1 MRRYAHKILAALL
14 CMCLLISYTPLPAS
28 AAGAPEPSVS
38 GSGGFEDNGN
48 GFQATSTVNVLTLQT
63 LEVVSKTEDFAA
75 PLGKISSEKYNLEVV
90 AKGQGALTYDWTR
103 TVYKADDLNAPVTD
117 DISFTYGGTDTKDKS
132 YATYDLWNHVDTL
145 KDGYAYV
152 YKIKVTDE
160 TEKSVETTI
169 TVTVS
174 SNYTDGERTKDNVSV
189 KGSLHYL
196 AVLNVATLASESP
209 AYSALQQAAAGLIVG
224 NAWQIDLTGTSGQAP
239 FMGKVAVSIP
249 VPVGIPEG
257 TDPVIFGMDS
267 EGKITKYTPKVEN
280 GKAVFDTTS
289 LGMFAIA
296 WQGTSQ
302 NEHTITVE
310 TPEHGSISPSGDDNG
325 QIKVADGGSITFTIR
340 ADEGYVLK
348 SLTVDSDD
356 VTGQIV
362 GNTYTFTEVKADHT
376 ISATFEAVPV
386 EPETKFSVSA
396 SVDGG
401 LLGNGKVAIDNG
413 TPGDTV
419 STEIEK
425 GKPAIIYFTP
435 NDGYV
440 IDEVKVDLGDG
451 KGAQKVQVIGNS
463 YKISAVTAD
472 TTVIVKYKE
481 GTPVPVPTYTVN
493 ASVTGGGGTVQPDTQ
508 SVKQDATAT
517 ITVAPDQGYVVDT
530 VTANGADAKNKLD
543 DNTITLQHVDKN
555 INVVVTFKLDKQT
568 FTGTATAGEGGTISP
583 AETTVTQGSSATYY
597 IYPDKDMRLKS
608 LTLTP
613 KDGTAS
619 DVASKVVGGVYVL
632 DNVQSDY
639 TLTAEFEASGVVVP
653 EDTYYAVTAFVADL
667 QDGGKG
673 GSISPSGVTRVKAG
687 SSQTFTFLPEEGYVV
702 NTVKVDDGA
711 AFAPQGSSYT
721 VGPVTKNTT
730 IEVTYRSL
738 NSGETQPPV
747 DTFDITATAGS
758 GGTISP
764 SGTIK
769 AAKGGSMPF
778 TFIPNSGYELDQ
790 VLIDDVNNADAVK
803 AGSYRFD
810 NVQEPHSIQ
819 ALFKKKAAPVEP
831 DYYNLTV
838 TAGSDGSASPLG
850 TTRVAAGATQT
861 VFFYPNTGFVVG
873 GVTVTDGDG
882 TTTYTENTAE
892 MTKLTLDAMKSDVSV
907 DVTFRTANTD
917 AGEQTPTITKHK
929 LTSVAETGGTISPA
943 GDIEVIDGESVTY
956 TVTPEAGYT
965 LNTVT
970 ASEGSGN
977 VKIETKD
984 NKVTVSEVKGAAT
997 IKATFKAEA
1006 TTPVEPT
1013 YRTVT
1018 ATSNEFGTI
1027 SPSGQVRVATDRSVT
1042 FYLIPDSGK
1051 VLKSLKVGGEPVE
1064 VIGNSY
1070 TLPAGKE
1077 NVTVAAEFGEPESG
1091 QEVPPVPTT
1100 YNVTSSAS
1108 TGGTISPSG
1117 VTRVVS
1123 GGEMLFTFTPDAGWH
1138 LSQVMVDKTDVTSQA
1153 QGGSYRVLGI
1163 TEDTT
1168 VRATFERDAAPD
1180 VPTPVTVTTSVNDE
1194 TMGSVSPAG
1203 ESKVAP
1209 GSTQTFYFT
1218 PETGYKVTQVIVNDT
1233 VIPWSGLSYT
1243 LANIT
1248 ANTTL
1253 EVTFAAVDT
1262 EGGEVPPVVP
1272 DMHTVSAT
1280 VPNGNGSVSP
1290 ATAQVADKGSLLLTF
1305 TPSEGYVLKSVK
1317 EGETDYTSQVTASG
1331 TLRLTNV
1338 TTGHELTVEFV
1349 PASEQP
1355 TNPDAPEYRTISAS
1369 SGDGGS
1375 LSPEGDVRVPMG
1387 GEQSFVVRPNDGKK
1401 LKSLTLTNG
1410 TNSQVVT
1417 DEVTNGVYTLTVQ
1430 EDYTLYAEFTALEE
1444 GDSKPSVPDT
1454 HKVTAT
1460 AGPGGTISPSGTFE
1474 AADNSTV
1481 TFVLTPDA
1489 GYELKEV
1496 KDGST
1501 VLAVTDGA
1509 CTLDMGTSDH
1519 TVTATFAPKSIVDP
1533 QPSYHTVT
1541 ASVEGGN
1548 GSVSPAG
1555 ATRVKDGGTQTFLF
1569 TPDDASQYTL
1579 NEVKV
1584 NNVPVAVDG
1593 FTYTLTDVHKDT
1605 TVVASFRALE
1615 DNEPNP
1621 TPPDTFKITAD
1632 AGQGGSVSPSGDV
1645 AVAKGSTP
1653 SFTFIPESGWQL
1665 SEVTVDNQPVAVQD
1679 NIYTFAPVTGDAKL
1693 HAEFERVSAPEPP
1706 ADPIVTATVKD
1717 GVGGTITPSG
1727 VHTVPRGSSPVYSIV
1742 PDEGYKV
1749 TSIAI
1754 DGRSSA
1760 FSGTSFTLFNVT
1772 NDTTIE
1778 VAFGKKQEGDVTP
1791 DPKFYNITA
1800 EATAGGTITPEGI
1813 VPVAEG
1819 EAMNFTFAAI
1829 DGYELYKVVIDEGTA
1844 DAETLENEK
1853 LPVNGYRLT
1862 NVQAH
1867 HAIKA
1872 YFAKQG
1878 TTPDPE
1884 DPDKPTGT
1892 AIITVSH
1899 GENGTITAVNP
1910 DNTITDGKVE
1920 VPLGT
1925 NQGFKIAASTDYVIE
1940 KVTVNGKDIEVP
1952 DSPRSE
1958 YVYDFENVTTG
1969 GSIYATFA
1977 PADQPIVKH
1986 YIDAS
1991 ADEGGTITPSGKVEV
2006 VHGEDAVFTIEPD
2019 STHEIAGVFIGGDST
2034 NKKGELADDKY
2045 YTFTNVEAD
2054 SSIHVTFQEKTTP
2067 VEPHTIMVS
2076 AGEGGSIMPSGTDGA
2091 VKVEDGADIT
2101 FSIEPNEGYT
2111 IESVTVDN
2119 KPALDQL
2126 ANDEYTF
2133 KNVTKDHSISATFKE
2148 IDVTQQY
2155 DVTAHVKDGNGAV
2168 AINGGTAAISATT
2181 KVNEGGEA
2189 TITFAP
2195 EDGYIINTV
2204 SVDRGQG
2211 AELVAVTDNS
2221 LKVSNITSN
2230 VTVTVTYKEEGTTP
2244 PDPDT
2249 FTVSATAGE
2258 GGSITP
2264 ASQTVKPGESA
2275 TFHLYPE
2282 TGYVLDTLTLDDQD
2296 VTSDVNG
2303 GVYVL
2308 KNISKSCELVA
2319 TFKTTGIEV
2328 PDDVYYTVKGSVKDN
2343 KGGTVSPSGTV
2354 RVKAGASQTF
2364 TFVPE
2369 EDYTLDTISVNGGD
2383 PVKATSLSYTVDSV
2397 MANTT
2402 VEGTFRAVSSGGE
2415 PLPVPTM
2422 WDITATAGSGGS
2434 ISPSG
2439 TVQVAQGGS
2448 MPFTFIPQAGYE
2460 IDEVTIDGT
2469 ANPDAKAAG
2478 AYRFDNVTSTHTIAV
2493 TFKQKQVDPTEPDYY
2508 NLTVNAGENGSV
2520 SPEGTT
2526 KVAAGAS
2533 QTVFFYP
2540 KEGFVVGEVTVTD
2553 ADGTTTYTENTA
2565 EMTKLTLDAMKSDV
2579 TVDVSFVESKGEP
2592 TPQPKTYELT
2602 ASVLTKGG
2610 SISPADVTK
2619 AVEGSSVT
2627 YTVTPEAGYHVK
2639 NVLVNNKTAT
2649 LKNNS
2654 FTVSNIRM
2662 DITITVSFE
2671 LDASTPVEPT
2681 YRTVKATSEGPGTI
2695 SPAGQMRVAADRSM
2709 TFYLIPDEGMVLSSL
2724 TVNDSPVEVVDNS
2737 YTLSAGTDEASVHAV
2752 FDEPEGGVTP
2762 PPAPVTYEV
2771 TSSATTGGT
2780 ISPSGVTR
2788 VVSGGDVL
2796 YTFTADAGWHLSTVT
2811 VGGTPVT
2818 DDVQNNSYRLLGV
2831 TENTTVQAT
2840 FERDTTTPDDQKR
2853 YQVEASVAGAGGT
2866 ISPAGTFEVAPG
2878 ATQTFYFTPNDTDDN
2893 KYRVKSITLDGET
2906 FNWSGLSYTLA
2917 NISQNTTLAVEFEQV
2932 PDDEKPPVK
2941 PTMYDVT
2948 TSSTGDG
2955 TVSPLGTTKVAEHGS
2970 LLLTFTPN
2978 TGSELTSV
2986 KVGNDEKI
2994 SEVSASGTLRL
3005 NNITTALT
3013 VSATFETK
3021 STQPDNPEVPEYR
3034 TIHVTSSAG
3043 GSLSPEGDVRV
3054 VKGGSQ
3060 TFIVTP
3066 NKDMKLESL
3075 TLDGNPV
3082 VGFNAETDSTYTL
3095 SDVANDCTLRA
3106 EFVERDASV
3115 DPEPPTPPV
3124 SHVITA
3130 TANQGGTVSPSGT
3143 FDAADNSSVTF
3154 TFVPEAG
3161 YKLSAVT
3168 LDDAPITVTNGTYT
3182 LSNISGPHELN
3193 ATFVLETVTPPAPT
3207 YHTVTASVEGGSG
3220 SVSPAGEIRVR
3231 DGGTQTFLFT
3241 PAENSVIDKVTVDG
3255 QPVVVDGF
3263 TYTLTDVHN
3272 DVPVKVTFRAATP
3285 DDPKPTPPEPLVI
3298 SASAGQGGSVSPSG
3312 DVTVAAGSTP
3322 TFTFVPDAGW
3332 ELAKV
3337 TVGGTEV
3344 AVQNNSYTFA
3354 PVVAPAKLHAEFQRV
3369 SNPEPVLDPVITAS
3383 VNGGRGKISP
3393 AGAVTVARGSSQTF
3407 SFIPDAGYKVS
3418 QITVGGKAFD
3428 FSGYSYTIFDVTAD
3442 MTIGVTF
3449 EADSSVEPPA
3459 VHTVSSFAS
3468 AGGIIEPEGDQS
3480 VVHGGALSFRF
3491 APYDGYELYRVV
3503 VDKDS
3508 EAPYELS
3515 QDEMAAGTHRI
3526 SNVQGNRT
3534 IHAYFAQQGTNPDP
3548 DVDPDQPTGSVIIA
3562 ASAGEHGSISPAGD
3576 VSVTLGQDATFT
3588 IAPERGYEL
3597 ATLTVDGQRVSNPGL
3612 SYTFPNVQAP
3622 HTINA
3627 TFKASQVLT
3636 ITAEASA
3643 GGTID
3648 PSGTKVLNRGE
3659 SQTFTFSPDAEC
3671 ELVRVLVDGAEVPQ
3685 AVADGFYTFDNV
3697 VYNHTIRAEFQKKT
3711 TQPVEPEYVVI
3722 HASAGPNGIVSPSGD
3737 VRVKKGENAT
3747 TFTFMPNQDYVLDDV
3762 TVDGESVLSKLNK
3775 SQLTLTNV
3783 KAETT
3788 IYATFHEQELGEPD
3802 QELPT
3807 MYEVFASA
3815 TTGGSISPRGAVQ
3828 VAENQSV
3835 SFLVKPNAGY
3845 QVKHMLVGAEEKA
3858 FTPEG
3863 GTFTLD
3869 NVTAAQTVRAVFEHI
3884 DATEPE
3890 DPNLNVDVQ
3899 VKVKVQQQV
3908 NTHDAG
3914 VVTPTF
3920 TTVEKGGT
3928 SEPFYVYPKP
3938 GYGVESITANGDH
3951 IEFHEIG
3958 KASPEPATFSL
3969 FGARASLFAEH
3980 DEPGA
3985 AGGYWFVV
3993 PDVTEDLVIDVA
4005 FKKLAEGEATP
4016 EPVQTHK
4023 ITARAGAGGSIM
4035 PTDLQVPN
4043 GESTTFTVK
4052 PDSDYVLQS
4061 LTVLQN
4067 GKSTDATGR
4076 IANNQFKLDN
4086 TFDLAADTVVSASFQ
4101 HKETVVDYVVV
4112 HASVNGAGGTV
4123 SPLEARVERGG
4134 NQTFT
4139 FKPAS
4144 DKYVPDTVTVNG
4156 VKDANFDGSYTYEIK
4171 NVQVESNLVVTFRE
4185 TQEPTPAPK
4194 FYDVTSSVND
4204 KTMGS
4209 VSPSGTMSVEEGQ
4222 SLAFKFTPKADHRL
4236 ANVLLDGSP
4245 VSPSLWASGSYT
4257 LGDIRGPHTVQ
4268 GVFEKVETPQPD
4280 KAIVTGQA
4288 GPGGRISPA
4297 TPQTVNVGESVT
4309 FTFYPNS
4316 GYEVESVT
4324 VDGKTAPNPGT
4335 SYTVQTTE
4343 SKNYYLYVTFKS
4355 KGNVNPPTPGPSVN
4369 THYITAK
4376 AGENGSISPSG
4387 TVEVVD
4393 GEDAA
4398 FVFKPKDDGYVID
4411 YVEVDGKRVDNP
4423 GTSYTFENVK
4433 AGHKIYV
4440 AFRAKGAEPTPPPD
4454 VDPTFHI
4461 IKAGVTNNYGGIVSP
4476 SGEVRVEHGKGQTF
4490 SFLPY
4495 QGYMVTALCIDGVWM
4510 PFNGSSYYLADVSN
4524 GHTLEVRFAP
4534 IAAPAPTDPIDG
4546 INRGLDQGMNLLKTG
4561 DANGPLACTVLGL
4574 AVLAAGLA
4582 VTARRRS
4589 TRGDRR

>member
-1 MRRYAHKILAALL
+1 MQAMRRYAHKILAALL

-28 AAGAPEPSVS
+28 AAGKWDPSVS
-38 GSGGFEDNGN
+38 DESSELTQSNGIAEGSTTVSVLPLKTLDVKALTKNYVATIAEIKGNASFDLKVEAIGN
-48 GFQATSTVNVLTLQT
+48 GT
-63 LEVVSKTEDFAA
+63 
-75 PLGKISSEKYNLEVV
+75 
-90 AKGQGALTYDWTR
+90 LTYKWTR
-103 TVYKADDLNAPVTD
+103 TVNGEPDATFSY
-117 DISFTYGGTDTKDKS
+117 TKEGVEGAAYPLS
-132 YATYDLWNHVDTL
+132 AHTDTL
-145 KDGYAYV
+145 KDDTKHTYV
-152 YKIKVTDE
+152 YTIEVSDE
-160 TEKSVETTI
+160 TDAAPVSTTI
-169 TVTVS
+169 SVTISNEYLQSKFEDKDLGILVEAEAYFKAVMKAETIAKDS
-174 SNYTDGERTKDNVSV
+174 SIYASLQGVADGLTI
-189 KGSLHYL
+189 G
-196 AVLNVATLASESP
+196 
-209 AYSALQQAAAGLIVG
+209 G
-224 NAWQIDLTGTSGQAP
+224 AWQIDLAGAPDKYDVFIGDAKVTLPAVGVPEKATDFVVINLTTGKTVKTP
-239 FMGKVAVSIP
+239 VEVKDGKVTFNTATLGSFALAWKDPAKPSHIIKASV
-249 VPVGIPEG
+249 EG
-257 TDPVIFGMDS
+257 
-267 EGKITKYTPKVEN
+267 EGGAITPAGEV
-280 GKAVFDTTS
+280 
-289 LGMFAIA
+289 
-296 WQGTSQ
+296 
-302 NEHTITVE
+302 
-310 TPEHGSISPSGDDNG
+310 
-325 QIKVADGGSITFTIR
+325 KVADGDNATFNIM
-340 ADEGYVLK
+340 ADDGYIIDVV
-348 SLTVDSDD
+348 TVNGAPASAP
-356 VTGQIV
+356 G
-362 GNTYTFTEVKADHT
+362 GLYTFTNVTQDDQT
-376 ISATFEAVPV
+376 ISVTFKKV
-386 EPETKFSVSA
+386 EPNPAKEYTVSA
-396 SVDGG
+396 NVEGGHGAVNVGAADGG
-401 LLGNGKVAIDNG
+401 SFKKVAEG
-413 TPGDTV
+413 STV
-419 STEIEK
+419 
-425 GKPAIIYFTP
+425 PIYFTP
-435 NDGYV
+435 DAGYIV
-440 IDEVKVDLGDG
+440 DEVTVNGD
-451 KGAQKVQVIGNS
+451 KVQTLGNA
-463 YKISAVTAD
+463 YTISAVTKD
-472 TTVIVKYKE
+472 TTVTVKYKE
-481 GTPVPVPTYTVN
+481 GVQPPTPTYTATATVEGGGGKIEP
-493 ASVTGGGGTVQPDTQ
+493 ASVTAKVGESIQF
-508 SVKQDATAT
+508 
-517 ITVAPDQGYVVDT
+517 T
-530 VTANGADAKNKLD
+530 VTANKGFK
-543 DNTITLQHVDKN
+543 VDKILADGKDVTSKLSGSTLSLN
-555 INVVVTFKLDKQT
+555 LYGNMKVVATFIKEAEV
-568 FTGTATAGEGGTISP
+568 FTVTAGVAANGGGTISP
-583 AETTVTQGSSATYY
+583 AGATEVIQGSSATYY

-608 LTLTP
+608 LMLTP
-613 KDGTAS
+613 KDGTAT
-619 DVASKVVGGVYVL
+619 DVATKVVGGVYVL

-653 EDTYYAVTAFVADL
+653 EDTYYTVTASVTDL

-687 SSQTFTFLPEEGYVV
+687 SSQTYTFLPEEGYAVS
-702 NTVKVDDGA
+702 TVKVDDGA

-730 IEVTYRSL
+730 IEVTYRPL

-747 DTFDITATAGS
+747 ETFDITATAGS

-790 VLIDDVNNADAVK
+790 VLIDDVNNADAVE
-803 AGSYRFD
+803 AGAHRFD
-810 NVQEPHSIQ
+810 NVQKPYSIK
-819 ALFKKKAAPVEP
+819 ALFKKKATPVEP

-970 ASEGSGN
+970 ASEGSSN

-997 IKATFKAEA
+997 IKATFKAET

-1013 YRTVT
+1013 YRSVTV
-1018 ATSNEFGTI
+1018 TSNEFGTI

-1051 VLKSLKVGGEPVE
+1051 VLKSLMVGADEKKSE
-1064 VIGNSY
+1064 VTNNSY

-1077 NVTVAAEFGEPESG
+1077 NVTVAAEFGEPEPN
-1091 QEVPPVPTT
+1091 EEIPPVPAT

-1123 GGEMLFTFTPDAGWH
+1123 GGEVLYTFTPDAGWH
-1138 LSQVMVDKTDVTSQA
+1138 LSHVMVDDIDVITQA

-1180 VPTPVTVTTSVNDE
+1180 VPTPVTVTTSVNNE

-1218 PETGYKVTQVIVNDT
+1218 PTTGYKVTSITLNDTT

-1243 LANIT
+1243 MSNIT
-1248 ANTTL
+1248 ENTTL
-1253 EVTFAAVDT
+1253 MVTFAPVGNGEVAPTPPTMRKVIT
-1262 EGGEVPPVVP
+1262 SVEGGNG
-1272 DMHTVSAT
+1272 TVSPSGET
-1280 VPNGNGSVSP
+1280 M
-1290 ATAQVADKGSLLLTF
+1290 VADKGSLLLTF
-1305 TPSEGYVLKSVK
+1305 TPEQDFKLSSVK
-1317 EGETDYTSQVTASG
+1317 VAGVEKITEVSASG
-1331 TLRLTNV
+1331 TLRLTNITAEKTEV
-1338 TTGHELTVEFV
+1338 VAQFTAIDDPSTDPE
-1349 PASEQP
+1349 
-1355 TNPDAPEYRTISAS
+1355 APKYRTISAS

-1375 LSPEGDVRVPMG
+1375 LSPEGDVRVPVG
-1387 GEQSFVVRPNDGKK
+1387 GEQSFVVRPSDNMK
-1401 LKSLTLTNG
+1401 LHSLTLTNSTG
-1410 TNSQVVT
+1410 TQPVT
-1417 DEVTNGVYTLTVQ
+1417 DQVTNGVYTLTVQ
-1430 EDYTLYAEFTALEE
+1430 EDCSLYATFTELGGNEP
-1444 GDSKPSVPDT
+1444 DTVPPT

-1460 AGPGGTISPSGTFE
+1460 ATAGGTISPSGTFE
-1474 AADNSTV
+1474 AVENSTV

-1496 KDGST
+1496 KDGGT
-1501 VLAVTDGA
+1501 VLIVTDGA
-1509 CTLDMGTSDH
+1509 CTLDIGTAPH
-1519 TVTATFAPKSIVDP
+1519 TVTATFAPKATVDP

-1541 ASVEGGN
+1541 ASVDGGN

-1579 NEVKV
+1579 GEVKV

-1605 TVVASFRALE
+1605 TVVASFRTLE
-1615 DNEPNP
+1615 GNEPKP
-1621 TPPDTFKITAD
+1621 TPPETFKITAD

-1645 AVAKGSTP
+1645 TVAKGSTP

-1679 NIYTFAPVTGDAKL
+1679 NIYTFAPVTGNATL
-1693 HAEFERVSAPEPP
+1693 HAEFERVGAPEPP

-1742 PDEGYKV
+1742 PNEGYKV

-1754 DGRSSA
+1754 DGRSNA

-1819 EAMNFTFAAI
+1819 EAMNFSFAAI

-1862 NVQAH
+1862 NVQAD

-1892 AIITVSH
+1892 AIITATASEH
-1899 GENGTITAVNP
+1899 GTIEAV
-1910 DNTITDGKVE
+1910 DNNIAADGKVS
-1920 VPLGT
+1920 VVIGT
-1925 NQGFKIAASTDYVIE
+1925 DQQFKITADDKYKIAT
-1940 KVTVNGKDIEVP
+1940 VTVNGTAIDIPE
-1952 DSPRSE
+1952 SATE
-1958 YVYDFENVTTG
+1958 YAYTFENVTTG
-1969 GSIYATFA
+1969 GTIHATFELI
-1977 PADQPIVKH
+1977 DQPVGTHKITVT
-1986 YIDAS
+1986 AG
-1991 ADEGGTITPSGKVEV
+1991 EGGTIKYDGNVVDEVTVEDGAEPS
-2006 VHGEDAVFTIEPD
+2006 FTIEPND
-2019 STHEIAGVFIGGDST
+2019 GYEITGVYIGGDDS
-2034 NKKGELADDKY
+2034 NNRINELDSG
-2045 YTFTNVEAD
+2045 TFTFSPVKAD
-2054 SSIHVTFQEKTTP
+2054 SSIRATFQKKTAP

-2076 AGEGGSIMPSGTDGA
+2076 AGEGGSITPSGTDGA

-2101 FSIEPNEGYT
+2101 FNIEPNEGYT

-2126 ANDEYTF
+2126 VNGEYTF
-2133 KNVTKDHSISATFKE
+2133 KNVTENHSISATFKE
-2148 IDVTQQY
+2148 IDVTKQY
-2155 DVTAHVKDGNGAV
+2155 DVTANVEGGNGTV
-2168 AINGGTAAISATT
+2168 AINNGAAAISATT

-2211 AELVAVTDNS
+2211 AELVDVTTNS

-2369 EDYTLDTISVNGGD
+2369 KDYTLDTISVNDGD

-2422 WDITATAGSGGS
+2422 WDIAATAGSGGS

-2737 YTLSAGTDEASVHAV
+2737 YTLPAGTDEASVHAV

-2811 VGGTPVT
+2811 VGDTPVT

-2878 ATQTFYFTPNDTDDN
+2878 ATQTFYFTPDDN
-2893 KYRVKSITLDGET
+2893 KRVKSVAVNKVSIP
-2906 FNWSGLSYTLA
+2906 WSGLSYTLA
-2917 NISQNTTLAVEFEQV
+2917 GISGDTTIEVTFEDV
-2932 PDDEKPPVK
+2932 PNDENPPVK

-2948 TSSTGDG
+2948 TTVVGNG
-2955 TVSPLGTTKVAEHGS
+2955 TVSPASAEVAEHGS

-2994 SEVSASGTLRL
+2994 SEVSSSGTLRL

-3013 VSATFETK
+3013 VSAKFETK
-3021 STQPDNPEVPEYR
+3021 STQPDNPAVPEYR

-3054 VKGGSQ
+3054 VKDGSQ
-3060 TFIVTP
+3060 TFIIKP
-3066 NKDMKLESL
+3066 NEGMKLESL
-3075 TLDGNPV
+3075 TLDGDSV

-3143 FDAADNSSVTF
+3143 FDAADNSSITF

-3193 ATFVLETVTPPAPT
+3193 ATFILETVAPPAPT

-3220 SVSPAGEIRVR
+3220 SISPAGEIRVR

-3255 QPVVVDGF
+3255 QPVIVDGF

-3272 DVPVKVTFRAATP
+3272 DVPVKVTFRPATS

-3312 DVTVAAGSTP
+3312 DVTVAKGSTP

-3332 ELAKV
+3332 ELSKV
-3337 TVGGTEV
+3337 TVDGIKV
-3344 AVQNNSYTFA
+3344 DVQNNSYTFA
-3354 PVVAPAKLHAEFQRV
+3354 PVAAPATLHAEFQRV

-3383 VNGGRGKISP
+3383 VNGEHGKISP

-3418 QITVGGKAFD
+3418 QIAVGGKAFD

-3442 MTIGVTF
+3442 TTIGVTF
-3449 EADSSVEPPA
+3449 EADSSVKPPE

-3534 IHAYFAQQGTNPDP
+3534 IHAFFAQQGTNPDP

-3576 VSVTLGQDATFT
+3576 VSVTVGQDATFT

-3597 ATLTVDGQRVSNPGL
+3597 ATLTVDGQGVPNPGL

-3685 AVADGFYTFDNV
+3685 AVEDGSYTFDNV

-3783 KAETT
+3783 DTETT

-3807 MYEVFASA
+3807 MHEVFASS

-3908 NTHDAG
+3908 NAHDAG

-3958 KASPEPATFSL
+3958 KASPELATFSL
-3969 FGARASLFAEH
+3969 FGARASLFAAH

-4005 FKKLAEGEATP
+4005 FKPLAEGEVTP
-4016 EPVQTHK
+4016 EPVETHK

-4144 DKYVPDTVTVNG
+4144 NKYVPDTVTVNG
-4156 VKDANFDGSYTYEIK
+4156 VKDAHFDGSYTYEMK

-4209 VSPSGTMSVEEGQ
+4209 VSPSGTTSVEEGQ
-4222 SLAFKFTPKADHRL
+4222 ALAFKFTPKADHRL
-4236 ANVLLDGSP
+4236 ADVLLDGKS
-4245 VSPSLWASGSYT
+4245 VSYAEWASGSYT

-4398 FVFKPKDDGYVID
+4398 FVFKPKDDSYVVD

-4440 AFRAKGAEPTPPPD
+4440 AFRAKGTEPTPPPD

-4461 IKAGVTNNYGGIVSP
+4461 IKVGVANNYGGIVSP

-4582 VTARRRS
+4582 VTSRRRS
-4589 TRGDRR
+4589 SRGGRR